1 MSKDAKPSTANC
13 LQSQDF
19 TLATIQ
25 KSVTLRSSNGEGVS
39 MFEDSL
45 RENIKNISVGLGL
58 SAVVIGAALALA
70 FW

>member
-1 MSKDAKPSTANC
+1 
-13 LQSQDF
+13 
-19 TLATIQ
+19 
-25 KSVTLRSSNGEGVS
+25 

-58 SAVVIGAALALA
+58 SVVVIGAALALA

>member
-1 MSKDAKPSTANC
+1 
-13 LQSQDF
+13 LLFQRF
-19 TLATIQ
+19 TLATFQ
-25 KSVTLRSSNGEGVS
+25 MFDSLQSSNGEGVS

>member
-1 MSKDAKPSTANC
+1 
-13 LQSQDF
+13 
-19 TLATIQ
+19 
-25 KSVTLRSSNGEGVS
+25 

-45 RENIKNISVGLGL
+45 RENIRNITVSLGL